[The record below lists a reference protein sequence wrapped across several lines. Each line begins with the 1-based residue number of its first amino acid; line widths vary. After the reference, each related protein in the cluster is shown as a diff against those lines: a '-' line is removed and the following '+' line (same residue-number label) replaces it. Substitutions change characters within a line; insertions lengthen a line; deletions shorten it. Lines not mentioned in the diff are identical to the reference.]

1 MAAVGVTE
9 WLEEKIAEAI
19 HTAVGL
25 TPFRGIVRQVTP
37 DYRPEFGELL
47 YGVRKYPFVAIA
59 SVQPE
64 QFQSTVSSGVWNAV
78 IRPVTVALLADKAP
92 LENSATMAAYR
103 LYREEAMRAL
113 FGNRFGGSITPAT
126 GSCVFQAIV
135 RPRSAIEVSAWVNN
149 AKWVSTFDVLVET
162 REAP

>member
-1 MAAVGVTE
+1 MAAVGISE

-19 HTAVGL
+19 YSAVEL
-25 TPFRGIVRQVTP
+25 APFRGIVRQATP
-37 DYRPEFGELL
+37 DYRPEFGDLL

-64 QFQSTVSSGVWNAV
+64 QFQQAASSSVWNAV

-92 LENSATMAAYR
+92 LEKSDTMAAFR
-103 LYREEAMRAL
+103 LYREEAMRVLHA
-113 FGNRFGGSITPAT
+113 NRFGGSITPAT
-126 GSCVFQAIV
+126 GSCVFQATV
-135 RPRSAIEVSAWVNN
+135 RPRSAVEVSAWVNN

-162 REAP
+162 RESP